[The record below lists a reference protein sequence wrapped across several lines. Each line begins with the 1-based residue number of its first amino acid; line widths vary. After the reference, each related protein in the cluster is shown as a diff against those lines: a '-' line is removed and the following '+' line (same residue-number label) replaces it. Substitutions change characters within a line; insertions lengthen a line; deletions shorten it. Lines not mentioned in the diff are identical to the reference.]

1 MITPVWAMNRGSMQ
15 TNRRRFYVAGA
26 LALTTFLGCHRGA
39 ASNSAI
45 DAAALTPTQK
55 PKPTRAPVSTE
66 ELQKAKVNEAGVVP
80 ILEYHDVLPKERSMV
95 RSIDNFKHD
104 LQRLY
109 DEGYRPVLLRSVLD
123 NKIDLPLGMAPVV
136 FTFDDARASQFRY
149 LPNGDIDPTCA
160 IGMWQSF
167 AKTHPDFPV
176 KATFYVLPDVGFGP
190 SAVAGKKMKALVAM
204 GCEIGNH
211 TVNHPKLS
219 QLSDAAV
226 QQELGECVAKIEKLA
241 PGTKVDTV
249 ALPMGISPK
258 NKKLL
263 ASGSYNGQTYANR
276 AVLLVGAN
284 PAPAPISKRFNPMRL
299 PRIQACEQDS
309 GSTFWLD
316 RIKHGEMGRYISD
329 GDPNTTTIP
338 SSLEKKCDKSH
349 LNGATLRVY

>member
-1 MITPVWAMNRGSMQ
+1 MQ
-15 TNRRRFYVAGA
+15 TKLPTIVAAGVM
-26 LALTTFLGCHRGA
+26 ALTAFTGCHRGTVPA
-39 ASNSAI
+39 TT
-45 DAAALTPTQK
+45 DTPTALTPIK
-55 PKPTRAPVSTE
+55 KTRAVAPSVSVE
-66 ELQKAKVNEAGVVP
+66 ELQKAKVNEAGVIP

-95 RSIDNFKHD
+95 RSVDNFKHD

-109 DEGYRPVLLRSVLD
+109 EEGYRPVLLRDLLD
-123 NKIDLPLGMAPVV
+123 NKIDLPIGMAPVV

-149 LPNGDIDPTCA
+149 LSDGSIDPTCA
-160 IGMWQSF
+160 IGMWQEF

-176 KATFYVLPDVGFGP
+176 KATFYVLPDSGFGP
-190 SAVAGKKMKALVAM
+190 AEFAGKKLKALLAM

-211 TVNHPKLS
+211 TVKHLALS
-219 QLSDAAV
+219 RLSDDVV
-226 QQELGECVAKIEKLA
+226 QEELAMCVAKIEKLA

-263 ASGSYNGQTYANR
+263 ASGSWHGMTYSNR

-299 PRIQACEQDS
+299 PRIQGGEMDS

-316 RIKHGEMGRYISD
+316 RIKNGDQGRYISD
-329 GDPNTTTIP
+329 GDPNTVTIP
-338 SSLEKKCDKSH
+338 SSLESKTDKSH

>member
-1 MITPVWAMNRGSMQ
+1 MQ
-15 TNRRRFYVAGA
+15 IKRRFYLAGA
-26 LALTTFLGCHRGA
+26 LALSTFIGCHRGA
-39 ASNSAI
+39 ATSE
-45 DAAALTPTQK
+45 AANAVALVPMQRPKPARVALT
-55 PKPTRAPVSTE
+55 TE
-66 ELQKAKVNEAGVVP
+66 QLQKAKVNEAGVVP
-80 ILEYHDVLPKERSMV
+80 ILEYHDVLLKERSMV

-109 DEGYRPVLLRSVLD
+109 AEGYRPVLLRDYLD
-123 NKIDLPLGMAPVV
+123 NKIDLPAGMAPVV

-149 LPNGDIDPTCA
+149 LPNGAIDPTCA
-160 IGMWQSF
+160 IGMWQEF

-190 SAVAGKKMKALVAM
+190 SAVAGKKMKALLAM

-211 TVNHPKLS
+211 TVSHPKLS
-219 QLSDAAV
+219 QLSDAKV
-226 QQELGECVAKIEKLA
+226 QEELGQCVAKIEKLA

-263 ASGSYNGQTYANR
+263 ASGSYDGQTYSNR

-309 GSTFWLD
+309 GSTFWLN
-316 RIKHGEMGRYISD
+316 RIKSGGMGRYISD

-338 SSLEKKCDKSH
+338 SSLERKCDKTR

>member
-1 MITPVWAMNRGSMQ
+1 MHIRK
-15 TNRRRFYVAGA
+15 RFYVAGA
-26 LALTTFLGCHRGA
+26 VALTTLFMGCHRGA
-39 ASNSAI
+39 AKSTDIVPVADTTI
-45 DAAALTPTQK
+45 QK
-55 PKPTRAPVSTE
+55 PKPVRVKLTTE
-66 ELQKAKVNEAGVVP
+66 QLQQAKVNEAGVVP

-109 DEGYRPVLLRSVLD
+109 EEGYRPVLLRDYLD
-123 NKIDLPLGMAPVV
+123 NKIDLPAGMAPVV
-136 FTFDDARASQFRY
+136 FTFDDARNSQFRY
-149 LPNGDIDPTCA
+149 LPNGEIDPACVV
-160 IGMWQSF
+160 GMWKEF

-176 KATFYVLPDVGFGP
+176 KATFYVLPTVGFCGTADG
-190 SAVAGKKMKALVAM
+190 SKKVKALLAM

-211 TVNHPKLS
+211 TITHPKLS
-219 QLSDAAV
+219 QLSDANV
-226 QQELGECVAKIEKLA
+226 EKELGDCVVQIEKLA

-263 ASGSYNGQTYANR
+263 ASGTYDGQTYSNR

-316 RIKHGEMGRYISD
+316 RIKKGEMGRYVSD
-329 GDPNTTTIP
+329 GDPSTTTIP
-338 SSLEKKCDKSH
+338 ASLERKCDKAH
-349 LNGATLRVY
+349 LNGAALRTY

>member
-1 MITPVWAMNRGSMQ
+1 MHIK
-15 TNRRRFYVAGA
+15 RRFYVAGA
-26 LALTTFLGCHRGA
+26 VALSTFIGCHRGA
-39 ASNSAI
+39 A
-45 DAAALTPTQK
+45 TPKNAMPVAMTPVQK
-55 PKPTRAPVSTE
+55 AKPARPTLSTE
-66 ELQKAKVNEAGVVP
+66 QIQKAKVNEAGVVP

-109 DEGYRPVLLRSVLD
+109 EEGYRPVLLRDYLD

-136 FTFDDARASQFRY
+136 FTFDDARNSQFRY
-149 LPNGDIDPTCA
+149 LPSGEVDPTCVVG
-160 IGMWQSF
+160 IWQEF

-176 KATFYVLPDVGFGP
+176 KATFYVLPTVGFCGTADGP
-190 SAVAGKKMKALVAM
+190 KKVKALLAM

-211 TVNHPKLS
+211 TVSHPALSKLS
-219 QLSDAAV
+219 DDKV
-226 QQELGECVAKIEKLA
+226 QQELGDCVANIEKLA

-263 ASGSYNGQTYANR
+263 ASGSYHGQAYSNR

-299 PRIQACEQDS
+299 PRIQACEQNS

-316 RIKHGEMGRYISD
+316 RIKKGEMGRYVSD
-329 GDPNTTTIP
+329 GDPGTTTIP
-338 SSLEKKCDKSH
+338 SSLERKCDKTH

>member
-1 MITPVWAMNRGSMQ
+1 MNRGSMQ
-15 TNRRRFYVAGA
+15 TNRRLFPVAGA
-26 LALTTFLGCHRGA
+26 LVLTTFMGCHRGA
-39 ASNSAI
+39 VANGDVAPITRTSV
-45 DAAALTPTQK
+45 QK
-55 PKPTRAPVSTE
+55 AKPSRAPVSTE
-66 ELQKAKVNEAGVVP
+66 DLQKAKVNEAGVVP

-109 DEGYRPVLLRSVLD
+109 EEGYRPVLLRDYLD
-123 NKIDLPLGMAPVV
+123 NKIDLPIGMAPVV

-149 LPNGDIDPTCA
+149 LPNGDLDPTCA
-160 IGMWQSF
+160 IGLWQAF

-190 SAVAGKKMKALVAM
+190 NAVAGKKLKALLAM

-211 TVNHPKLS
+211 TVSHPKLS
-219 QLSDAAV
+219 QLSDAKV

-316 RIKHGEMGRYISD
+316 RIKNGGMGRYVSD
-329 GDPNTTTIP
+329 GDPTKTTIP
-338 SSLEKKCDKSH
+338 SSLERKCDKTH

>member
-1 MITPVWAMNRGSMQ
+1 MQ

-26 LALTTFLGCHRGA
+26 LALTTFLGCHRGG
-39 ASNSAI
+39 ASNGAV
-45 DAAALTPTQK
+45 DAVALTPTQK
-55 PKPTRAPVSTE
+55 AKPTRPPVSIE

-123 NKIDLPLGMAPVV
+123 NKIDLPMGMAPVV
-136 FTFDDARASQFRY
+136 FTFDDARNSQFRY
-149 LPNGDIDPTCA
+149 LPNGDIDPACV
-160 IGMWQSF
+160 IGIWQAF
-167 AKTHPDFPV
+167 AKTHPDFPI
-176 KATFYVLPDVGFGP
+176 KATFYVLPDVGFCGTDT
-190 SAVAGKKMKALVAM
+190 AVKKMKALLTL

-211 TVNHPKLS
+211 TVSHRALS
-219 QLSDAAV
+219 KLSDAEV
-226 QQELGECVAKIEKLA
+226 QKELGDCVAKIEKLA

-258 NKKLL
+258 NRKLL
-263 ASGSYNGQTYANR
+263 AAGTGNGQAYANR

-316 RIKHGEMGRYISD
+316 RIKHGEMGRYVSD

>member
-1 MITPVWAMNRGSMQ
+1 MHIDRK
-15 TNRRRFYVAGA
+15 FYVAGA
-26 LALTTFLGCHRGA
+26 LALGTFMGCHRGGATVA
-39 ASNSAI
+39 A
-45 DAAALTPTQK
+45 DATAATLTRPQKAKPVRVALTIEQ
-55 PKPTRAPVSTE
+55 
-66 ELQKAKVNEAGVVP
+66 LQKDKVNEAGVVP

-109 DEGYRPVLLRSVLD
+109 EEGYRPVLLRDYLD
-123 NKIDLPLGMAPVV
+123 NKIDLPAGMSPVV

-149 LPNGDIDPTCA
+149 LPNGEIDPTCA
-160 IGMWQSF
+160 IGMWQTF
-167 AKTHPDFPV
+167 AKMHPDFPV

-190 SAVAGKKMKALVAM
+190 SAVAGKKLKALLAM

-211 TVNHPKLS
+211 TVSHPKLS
-219 QLSDAAV
+219 QLSDAKV
-226 QQELGECVAKIEKLA
+226 QEELGLCVAKIEKLA

-263 ASGSYNGQTYANR
+263 AAGSYDGQTYSNR

-316 RIKHGEMGRYISD
+316 RIKKGDMGRYVSD
-329 GDPNTTTIP
+329 GDPSTTTIP
-338 SSLEKKCDKSH
+338 SSLERKCDKTR